1 MAIITTTCGDMDE
14 RDLLKL
20 EGGFEDDNEVTSWV
34 QYHLP
39 KSGELVHRSAS
50 IHLKLSPFCEAD
62 TATIG

>member
-1 MAIITTTCGDMDE
+1 MALVNTIHGPTE
-14 RDLLKL
+14 ESELLKL
-20 EGGFEDDNEVTSWV
+20 EGGFEDDNEITSWV